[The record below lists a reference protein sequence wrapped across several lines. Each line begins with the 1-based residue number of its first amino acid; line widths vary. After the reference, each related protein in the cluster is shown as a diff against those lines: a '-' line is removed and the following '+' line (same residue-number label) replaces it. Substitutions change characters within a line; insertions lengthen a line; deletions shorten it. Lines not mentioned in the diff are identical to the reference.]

1 MVAPGCYH
9 FVVLKQQH
17 FEVGDKAVYPVHGV
31 AEVVA
36 LEQRDVGGSKVPVYI
51 LKILDTGLK
60 IMVPTTNAG
69 SVGLRDLIT
78 SKQVKEVYS
87 ILKSRDIPR
96 DTQTWN
102 RRYREYMEKIKTG
115 SVFEIAEV
123 LRDLCV
129 LRTTKELS
137 FGERKMLETARGLII
152 KELALA
158 KGVGDDKIGADIDAI
173 FQPAAA

>member
-1 MVAPGCYH
+1 
-9 FVVLKQQH
+9 
-17 FEVGDKAVYPVHGV
+17 V

-36 LEQRDVGGSKVPVYI
+36 LEQRDIGGGTTPVYI
-51 LKILDTGLK
+51 LKILETGMK
-60 IMVPTTNAG
+60 IMVPTINAG

-78 SKQVKEVYS
+78 SKQVKEVIS
-87 ILKSRDIPR
+87 ILKSRDVPR

-123 LRDLCV
+123 MRDLCV
-129 LRTTKELS
+129 LRLTKELS
-137 FGERKMLETARGLII
+137 FGERKMLDTARGLLT

-158 KGVGDDKIGADIDAI
+158 KGVGEDKIGAEIDEI
-173 FQPAAA
+173 FTPAAA

>member
-1 MVAPGCYH
+1 MKH
-9 FVVLKQQH
+9 EFS
-17 FEVGDKAVYPVHGV
+17 VGDKAVYPVHGV

-36 LEQRDVGGSKVPVYI
+36 LEQRDIGGNKTAVYI
-51 LKILDTGLK
+51 LKIIDTGLK
-60 IMVPTTNAG
+60 IMVPTVNAG

-123 LRDLCV
+123 MRDLSV
-129 LRTTKELS
+129 LRTTKDLS
-137 FGERKMLETARGLII
+137 FGERKMLETARGLLI

-158 KGVGDDKIGADIDAI
+158 KGVGEDKIGAEIDVI
-173 FQPAAA
+173 FAPVAA

>member
-1 MVAPGCYH
+1 M
-9 FVVLKQQH
+9 KQQ
-17 FEVGDKAVYPVHGV
+17 FSVGDKAVYPVHGV

-36 LEQRDVGGSKVPVYI
+36 LELRDIGGNQTSVYI

-60 IMVPTTNAG
+60 IMVPLTNAG

-78 SKQVKEVYS
+78 AKQVKEVYS
-87 ILKSRDIPR
+87 ILRDRDVPR

-129 LRTTKELS
+129 LRVTKDLS
-137 FGERKMLETARGLII
+137 FGERKMLETARGLLV

-158 KGVGDDKIGADIDAI
+158 KGVTEDRIGADIDAI
-173 FQPAAA
+173 FAPAAA

>member
-1 MVAPGCYH
+1 MKET
-9 FVVLKQQH
+9 FT
-17 FEVGDKAVYPVHGV
+17 VGEKAVYPVHGV

-36 LEQRDVGGSKVPVYI
+36 LEERDIGGRQTNVYI

-69 SVGLRDLIT
+69 AVGLRELI
-78 SKQVKEVYS
+78 SAKQVKEVYS

-129 LRTTKELS
+129 LRQSKELS
-137 FGERKMLETARGLII
+137 FGERKMLETARGLVV
-152 KELALA
+152 KELAIA
-158 KGVGDDKIGADIDAI
+158 KNVPEVKIGQEIDAI
-173 FQPAAA
+173 FAPAAA

>member
-1 MVAPGCYH
+1 
-9 FVVLKQQH
+9 LKQQ
-17 FEVGDKAVYPVHGV
+17 FSVGDKAVYPVHGV

-36 LEQRDVGGSKVPVYI
+36 LEQRDIGGSQTPVYI
-51 LKILDTGLK
+51 LKILDTGMK
-60 IMVPTTNAG
+60 IMIPRANAG

-78 SKQVKEVYS
+78 PKQVKEVLA

-129 LRTTKELS
+129 LRSSKELS
-137 FGERKMLETARGLII
+137 FGERKMLETARGLLT

-158 KGVGDDKIGADIDAI
+158 KGVGEDKIGAEIDAI
-173 FQPAAA
+173 FTQAAA

>member
-1 MVAPGCYH
+1 
-9 FVVLKQQH
+9 LKQQQ
-17 FEVGDKAVYPVHGV
+17 FAVGDKAVYPVHGV

-36 LEQRDVGGSKVPVYI
+36 LEQRDIGGNKTPVYI

-60 IMVPTTNAG
+60 IMVPTINAG
-69 SVGLRDLIT
+69 SVGLRDLIS
-78 SKQVKEVYS
+78 SKEVKEVYS
-87 ILKSRDIPR
+87 ILKSRDVPR

-137 FGERKMLETARGLII
+137 FGERKMLETARGLLI

-158 KGVGDDKIGADIDAI
+158 KGVGDEKIAAEIDQI
-173 FQPAAA
+173 FQQAAA

>member
-1 MVAPGCYH
+1 
-9 FVVLKQQH
+9 LKQA
-17 FEVGDKAVYPVHGV
+17 FIVGDKAVYPVHGV

-36 LEQRDVGGSKVPVYI
+36 LEQRDIGGNKTNVYI
-51 LKILDTGLK
+51 LKIIDTGLK

-78 SKQVKEVYS
+78 SKQVKEVYA

-129 LRTTKELS
+129 LRVTKDLS
-137 FGERKMLETARGLII
+137 FGERKMLETARSLLI

-158 KGVGDDKIGADIDAI
+158 KGVEEDKIGAEIDAI
-173 FQPAAA
+173 FAQAAA

>member
-1 MVAPGCYH
+1 M
-9 FVVLKQQH
+9 KQA
-17 FEVGDKAVYPVHGV
+17 FAVGDKAVYPVHGV

-36 LEQRDVGGSKVPVYI
+36 LESRDIGGSNTPVYI
-51 LKILDTGLK
+51 LKILDTGMK
-60 IMVPTTNAG
+60 IMVPTINAG
-69 SVGLRDLIT
+69 SVGLRDLIS
-78 SKQVKEVYS
+78 SKQVKEVIS

-123 LRDLCV
+123 MRDLCV

-137 FGERKMLETARGLII
+137 FGERKMLDTARGLLT

-158 KGVGDDKIGADIDAI
+158 KGVGEDKISAEIDAI
-173 FQPAAA
+173 FAVAAA